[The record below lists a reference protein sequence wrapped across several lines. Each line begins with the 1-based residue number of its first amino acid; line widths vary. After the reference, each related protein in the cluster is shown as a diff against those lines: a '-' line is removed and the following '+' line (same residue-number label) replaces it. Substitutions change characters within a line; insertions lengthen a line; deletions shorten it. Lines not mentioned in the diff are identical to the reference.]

1 MAINI
6 IPILSPIT
14 PEETKSQ
21 LVKDITVPGADVL
34 TPEEFLR
41 NAKQKPDIRDRHTYL
56 FVGTGGTEKAVSD
69 FMAQAGLADPIILLS
84 HPGNNSLPAAM
95 ETRAY
100 LQQQGMNSRIIHSPL
115 NLLSDMIQEWSRF
128 SEVEDKIRN
137 SRLGIVGNPSFW
149 LVASQVDVESVKQRW
164 GLLIESFSIDV
175 VETSLKE
182 DLEGFQSR
190 ATEGFVRDARSNM
203 TSDEELGK
211 AALAAKVLDEFV
223 ASAGIDAVSVE
234 CFTLLEHTDISGCHA
249 LSLLNDKE
257 GLVAGCEGDIPATFT
272 MLVAK
277 ALTSKPSFM
286 ANVAHVNPD
295 SNKAVFAHCTIATS
309 LADEYD
315 IMSHYES
322 GKSVAIRGIIS
333 PQRVT
338 ALKVFGRGL
347 SEYWVSGGT
356 ITKNLDSDTACR
368 TQIEVQMDE
377 PVDYFLEEPLG
388 NHHIIVL
395 GDNAESFRNFFSFV
409 SSRW

>member
-6 IPILSPIT
+6 VSILSPIT
-14 PEETKSQ
+14 PQETQLQ
-21 LVKDITVPGADVL
+21 LVNDITVPAADIL
-34 TPEEFLR
+34 TPDEFLR
-41 NAKQKPDIRDRHTYL
+41 KVKQKPHILDRHTYL

-69 FMAQAGLADPIILLS
+69 FIAQAGLTDPVILLS

-95 ETRAY
+95 EIRAY
-100 LQQQGMNSRIIHSPL
+100 LQQQGMTSRIIHSPF
-115 NLLSDMIQEWSRF
+115 NMLSGIIQEWSRF
-128 SEVEDKIRN
+128 SEVEDTIKN
-137 SRLGIVGNPSFW
+137 SRFGIVGKPSFW
-149 LVASQVDVESVKQRW
+149 LVASQVDAESVKQHW
-164 GLLIESFSIDV
+164 GLSIESFPIDA

-182 DLEGFQSR
+182 ELEGSRGR
-190 ATEGFVRDARSNM
+190 ATGGFVGGARSNV
-203 TSDEELGK
+203 TSDQELEK
-211 AALAAKVLDEFV
+211 AAAAARVLDEFV
-223 ASAGIDAVSVE
+223 VSAGLDAVSVE

-257 GLVAGCEGDIPATFT
+257 GIVAGCEGDIPATFT

-286 ANVAHVNPD
+286 ANVAHVDPD

-322 GKSVAIRGIIS
+322 GKSVAIRGISS

-338 ALKVFGRGL
+338 AVKVFGTGL

-377 PVDYFLEEPLG
+377 PVEYFLEESLG

-395 GDNAESFRNFFSFV
+395 GDHAETFRNFFSFV